1 MAHGYIAQRITPRAL
16 CCVAKDRLVE
26 ILSPPP
32 DTTKLHWIQQDS
44 DRLPKLKLGPFCWI
58 HLQNLRSSALPFK
71 DVGLQID
78 ERLSQLVKQ
87 QPNFVTVA
95 RGFEIIKGEH
105 EIPLKNA

>member
-1 MAHGYIAQRITPRAL
+1 MI
-16 CCVAKDRLVE
+16 D

-44 DRLPKLKLGPFCWI
+44 DHLPKLKLGPFRLDSSPEI
-58 HLQNLRSSALPFK
+58 TDSALPSK